1 MSGFKEIVIKEPQM
15 EPIIGI
21 LGGMG
26 PEATVELYRI
36 IIEMTPAQKDQDHFR
51 IFIDNNPKVPDRTA
65 AIRGEGEDVLPVL
78 VDSGRTLQDAGA
90 DFLAIPCNTAH
101 YWLEELQQSLSIPV
115 IDMVG
120 ETALAVSRHTP
131 SFKTVGLMATT
142 GTVEVGLYQK
152 ALNENDIRVLLPDKE
167 EQARIMEAIYKV
179 KAADYTGKENVV
191 NIGNR
196 LITQGADGIVLGCT
210 EIPLL
215 VNQNDFPC
223 AVFNPLEI
231 LAKKAVALAQAGVT
245 P

>member
-1 MSGFKEIVIKEPQM
+1 M

-26 PEATVELYRI
+26 PEATVELFRM
-36 IIEMTPAQKDQDHFR
+36 IIELTPAKTDQEHFR
-51 IFIDNNPKVPDRTA
+51 ILIDNNPKVPDRTA

-78 VDSGRTLQDAGA
+78 ADSGRMLQNAGA

-101 YWLEELQQSLSIPV
+101 YWLEELRQSLSIPV
-115 IDMVG
+115 IDMIG
-120 ETALAVSRHTP
+120 ETALAVSRHAPTLR
-131 SFKTVGLMATT
+131 TVGLLATT

-152 ALNENDIRVLLPDKE
+152 ALNERDVHVMLPDEE

-191 NIGNR
+191 NVGNR
-196 LITQGADGIVLGCT
+196 LIAQGAGGIVLGCT

-215 VNQNDFPC
+215 VNQDDFSC
-223 AVFNPLEI
+223 SVFNALGI
-231 LAKKAVALAQAGVT
+231 LAQKAVELARAG
-245 P
+245 

>member
-1 MSGFKEIVIKEPQM
+1 M

-26 PEATVELYRI
+26 PEATVELFRI
-36 IIEMTPAQKDQDHFR
+36 IIELTPSKTDQEHFR
-51 IFIDNNPKVPDRTA
+51 ILIDNNPKVPDRTA
-65 AIRGEGEDVLPVL
+65 GIRGEGEDVLPAL

-101 YWLEELQQSLSIPV
+101 YWLEELRQSLSIPV

-120 ETALAVSRHTP
+120 EAALAVSRHTP
-131 SFKTVGLMATT
+131 SLETVGLLATT

-152 ALNENDIRVLLPDKE
+152 ALNVNDIRVLLPDEE
-167 EQARIMEAIYKV
+167 EQAGIMEAIYKV

-196 LITQGADGIVLGCT
+196 LIKQGADGIVLGCT

-215 VNQNDFPC
+215 VNQKDFEC

-231 LAKKAVALAQAGVT
+231 LAGKAIELAQAGLRT
-245 P
+245 I